1 MANYK
6 AIVIDTKTT
15 PNGMAQEW
23 TDVTTLMP
31 TLTRDINTP
40 ALKSE
45 SDLTAVVSGMP
56 TVFARANL
64 FKLAIAYTEK
74 PDADRS
80 EAEGLLNYY
89 KNLVDEW
96 RGFIACIALDYTRI
110 SVRRIRLA
118 YSDGKGFADT
128 KNIYEPKGAFGNVLF
143 ERRLLWSEQGIEAHD
158 SAPFIDV
165 ISYDGK
171 VVGAVSPESLLFTS
185 PGYRVTDDHP
195 FINKTTGKFTDPLH
209 NALPQAQ
216 ALTLLAYVEYV
227 ENKINE
233 LGRYYEGISD
243 ETLRPNY
250 NTAQSNIRRWKAEIE
265 KYCNDRG
272 FAIDAKSIPPVQN
285 FQSPYSL
292 VFNYSSKLYGLEG
305 IIYDDESLAPDN
317 KIFFDPKNILLPK
330 TSEIARIDFSN
341 GEIVRNPKLLEEQP
355 VYVLKAQI
363 KGKGNEYAYFAL
375 PITPLGLNVFG
386 KNIGALTGIDSNNAI
401 SSKLTAEFDPERPT
415 DNLEVVLEIT
425 TQSNKRRE
433 LKESGYLVI
442 RYTTSDSNGNLPR
455 NELLVPRDLRTATV
469 GVDFGST
476 NTSVAYSVDGK
487 LKGVHFQNHRVSLLQ
502 AGSRATCKERDLF
515 IFQSKEIEGNA
526 VKSILTLNDQRR
538 LGNAVPNAEAREVS
552 GGMPC
557 FDPSLLPVENV
568 TDNRIVLKC
577 LAIGDVYLVHN
588 MKWTTQSS
596 DVANKKAFLRALML
610 HVYAQLFTEGCVPD
624 VLKWSYPSAMD
635 TMLVN
640 QYSQIW
646 DDLGVGLCPV
656 KGKNLTICSSDIA
669 GPIDAAPGGIFNTG
683 GFADGSGFG
692 SSFGG
697 GFEKG
702 ASMSFGASADGG
714 GFGSGFTFGAEKSQ
728 PGAASLTFG
737 HDTPA
742 PGKTNVEDLEPDSD
756 EVKFDFKETER
767 DKCMTEAAAVA
778 NFNGTRTDFS
788 HDVNTLTLCFDVG
801 GSTTDISAI
810 IYTREGVKLLKQNSI
825 RFAAQQVSSAAR
837 CEVNLK
843 RVLLDIC
850 TQNAISI
857 PGLNFGPDRF
867 SPDTASFYFEQVLD
881 RLPTEKL
888 ADLYR
893 MLNSNCHRLMSVNL
907 YVTGLVLY
915 YAGQLT
921 HKLGKVIRKSL
932 GAADAF
938 YAGFRPVVNVMFA
951 GKGSRIFEW
960 FSTTQYDA
968 ATSYYQQM
976 FVRGY
981 GGMAEAGASLQG
993 LNIQMAHDVSP
1004 DVKYEVSKG
1013 LALEPIHGILV
1024 PKAASEAVEIIGED
1038 NFEIIRAS
1046 NGERVPLQF
1055 DNAITPKMMEQI
1067 SINMVEKQ
1075 PAGGQP
1081 FACTRFVNFA
1091 ELFYAAA
1098 KSLFGLTL
1106 AESDFMQGFR
1116 NMNISSYIQNL
1127 PEYRRAREVGR
1138 SFDYVAPIIIIEGMK
1153 FYNDVLLQ
1161 KL

>member
-515 IFQSKEIEGNA
+515 FFQSKEIEGNA

>member
-64 FKLAIAYTEK
+64 FKLAIDYTEK

-143 ERRLLWSEQGIEAHD
+143 ERRLLWSEQGIE
-158 SAPFIDV
+158 
-165 ISYDGK
+165 
-171 VVGAVSPESLLFTS
+171 
-185 PGYRVTDDHP
+185 
-195 FINKTTGKFTDPLH
+195 
-209 NALPQAQ
+209 
-216 ALTLLAYVEYV
+216 
-227 ENKINE
+227 
-233 LGRYYEGISD
+233 
-243 ETLRPNY
+243 
-250 NTAQSNIRRWKAEIE
+250 
-265 KYCNDRG
+265 
-272 FAIDAKSIPPVQN
+272 
-285 FQSPYSL
+285 
-292 VFNYSSKLYGLEG
+292 
-305 IIYDDESLAPDN
+305 APDN

-433 LKESGYLVI
+433 LKESYTVGRDRVSNKDIMLWPNFISRQWGRYFLYSEMPHNTVSRSCPFRATPIVGTYEENDFRILVDDESEDKAPILLAENGKICITEKVKRETGLEAKLLVVSDNRVSDNDYKYEIYESNLPFKGVKLSSGSKESGYLVI
-442 RYTTSDSNGNLPR
+442 RYTTSGSNGNLPR

-469 GVDFGST
+469 GVDFGSTNT

-515 IFQSKEIEGNA
+515 FFQSKEIEGNA

-588 MKWTTQSS
+588 KKWTTQPS

-656 KGKNLTICSSDIA
+656 KEKNLTICSSDIA

-683 GFADGSGFG
+683 GFADGGGFG

-837 CEVNLK
+837 REVNLK

-938 YAGFRPVVNVMFA
+938 YAGFCPVVNVMFA

-1024 PKAASEAVEIIGED
+1024 PKAAAEAVEIIGED

-1046 NGERVPLQF
+1046 NGERVPLPLQF

-1127 PEYRRAREVGR
+1127 PEYRRARKVGR

>member
-588 MKWTTQSS
+588 MKWTTQPS